1 MNINKII
8 MARKSALLSDTQS
21 EDQLTETIEIK
32 LTSEEKDM
40 ITKLSKDF
48 GSESEY
54 IRQCLGFRK
63 ITEGALES
71 KYPIYYPGY

>member
-1 MNINKII
+1 
-8 MARKSALLSDTQS
+8 
-21 EDQLTETIEIK
+21 
-32 LTSEEKDM
+32 M